1 MERFLAPYSLLECV
15 SRLKQ
20 LKRGDRLRIFSTR
33 VTIRRLNEQ
42 TYSYKISRWE
52 YLNFV
57 AEMSGE
63 LTMRDEKTTNVI
75 GQAKISLHLHLMV
88 VVSLCICALGTASY
102 INSQRYDLLPFWGI
116 GFGWAIMVWFF
127 WSRPKNE
134 LAKSVKRA
142 LR

>member
-33 VTIRRLNEQ
+33 VAIRRLDEQ
-42 TYSYKISRWE
+42 TYRYKISRWE

-63 LTMRDEKTTNVI
+63 LTMRDEKTTDVI
-75 GQAKISLHLHLMV
+75 GQAKISLHLRLTFIMYLCMCILG
-88 VVSLCICALGTASY
+88 VVSYLA
-102 INSQRYDLLPFWGI
+102 QKRYDLMPLWII
-116 GFGWAIMVWFF
+116 GFGGAVLIWFF

-142 LR
+142 LS